1 MTHLHLCECLV
12 PLGLFVE
19 HHIVCYMSVH
29 CDGVIST
36 IDLGSLLIAND
47 DHLAS
52 MILEI
57 RLVQH
62 CVQHVDNATDHVD
75 VMYNR
80 LVPMSRHKWGHI
92 IHALHWKIVKHAHNS
107 AYYLTLEAFSQSF
120 LVNPFSFSTL
130 LVVVTIMS
138 FRRSTIPYC
147 LVVYDTMS

>member
-1 MTHLHLCECLV
+1 
-12 PLGLFVE
+12 
-19 HHIVCYMSVH
+19 
-29 CDGVIST
+29 
-36 IDLGSLLIAND
+36 
-47 DHLAS
+47 

-57 RLVQH
+57 RLVRH
-62 CVQHVDNATDHVD
+62 CVHHVDNATEHVD
-75 VMYNR
+75 VRYNR
-80 LVPMSRHKWGHI
+80 LLPMSRHKWGHI

-130 LVVVTIMS
+130 LVVVNIMS